1 MQSQFSN
8 SEIICLR
15 SLSPAVDPP
24 YEESPVYKH
33 ALTVVSKAA
42 YKTLKRGAS
51 SYIGAPPQ
59 VRQCSILPG
68 TDSCCNHSAQA
79 CAAVLAV

>member
-1 MQSQFSN
+1 M
-8 SEIICLR
+8 
-15 SLSPAVDPP
+15 
-24 YEESPVYKH
+24 YKH

-51 SYIGAPPQ
+51 SYVGAPPQ
-59 VRQCSILPG
+59 VRQCSILSG
-68 TDSCCNHSAQA
+68 ADSCCNHSAQA

>member
-1 MQSQFSN
+1 MQSQSPKALR
-8 SEIICLR
+8 SCLR

-33 ALTVVSKAA
+33 ALTVVNKAA

-59 VRQCSILPG
+59 VRWCSMMSRAGFMLQ
-68 TDSCCNHSAQA
+68 SSR
-79 CAAVLAV
+79 